1 MTAKTCPLGIYKNGH
16 VGDVVPP
23 RQACHQ
29 DTETQQLCA
38 QPSDGSVGLGA
49 TRSLLKCHT
58 ARNMSVCVPDT
69 QPGWSAQEQRNPD
82 SPITGFSVTGC
93 LLTIKDTAVTF
104 LPVPPSS
111 GLDNPYI

>member
-16 VGDVVPP
+16 MGDMVPP

-49 TRSLLKCHT
+49 TRSLLKLFVSHGRKHVHVCPWYT
-58 ARNMSVCVPDT
+58 ARVVS
-69 QPGWSAQEQRNPD
+69 
-82 SPITGFSVTGC
+82 TGIEKS
-93 LLTIKDTAVTF
+93 
-104 LPVPPSS
+104 
-111 GLDNPYI
+111 